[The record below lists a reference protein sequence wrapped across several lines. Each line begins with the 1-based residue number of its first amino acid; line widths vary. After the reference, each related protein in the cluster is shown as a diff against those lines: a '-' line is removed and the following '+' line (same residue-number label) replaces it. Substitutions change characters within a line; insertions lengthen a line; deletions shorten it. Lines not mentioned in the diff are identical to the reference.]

1 MRILAIVFGAVLLI
15 AAVRG
20 TEENAGGPK
29 ATDHEGLWPLLKEDL
44 EPGPKGNFV
53 AWFAAIFIVG
63 ALGYVDPLRPIANSM
78 LALLI
83 LVLFLAEEKS
93 KTSGGFFEMLKQ
105 AVVTKPGQA
114 A

>member
-15 AAVRG
+15 VAVRG
-20 TEENAGGPK
+20 TEKDSVNGNGDGK
-29 ATDHEGLWPLLKEDL
+29 GLWPLLKTDFESSD
-44 EPGPKGNFV
+44 KGNFV

-63 ALGYVDPLRPIANSM
+63 ALGYIDSLKPIANSM

-83 LVLFLAEEKS
+83 LVLFLANGNAKS
-93 KTSGGFFEMLKQ
+93 GGGFFEMLKE
-105 AVVTKPGQA
+105 AVALKPGQA